1 MDNSQ
6 LSRTATSY
14 TTRLDRTLK
23 TLQVRVK
30 EQEAALEKL
39 RISTASIETEPSPDP
54 KSHLL
59 QLQALKAA
67 YETLTPQ
74 ESWIPPADS
83 PLPALLA
90 LRATDQC
97 VKESQERTTQTDAEL
112 KETQIRL
119 DKENADL
126 SEANLIQTDLTDRIS
141 SLQAEID
148 ERTQKSPGQVA
159 KEMIR
164 ELKKKK
170 TYYDSETGK
179 LVKGFNKFIDEHL
192 APMLAA
198 EELGGPI
205 VGEILDVDEM
215 MLEAGFST
223 QGKAKKAKT
232 NPDDAQRQR
241 RIDEIW
247 GARPEEDRRSKEPWD
262 EKRAAATEMREL
274 TEELLNSLVEADG
287 TGPGAYVEL
296 RSETAAARFLVR
308 SKVAQFHP
316 RDARKL
322 RLVDF
327 GGDFDD

>member
-1 MDNSQ
+1 M
-6 LSRTATSY
+6 
-14 TTRLDRTLK
+14 
-23 TLQVRVK
+23 
-30 EQEAALEKL
+30 
-39 RISTASIETEPSPDP
+39 
-54 KSHLL
+54 
-59 QLQALKAA
+59 
-67 YETLTPQ
+67 
-74 ESWIPPADS
+74 
-83 PLPALLA
+83 
-90 LRATDQC
+90 
-97 VKESQERTTQTDAEL
+97 TQTDAEL
-112 KETQIRL
+112 KETQKRL
-119 DKENADL
+119 EKEQADL
-126 SEANLIQTDLTDRIS
+126 GDANLIQVDLSNRIS
-141 SLQAEID
+141 SLQGEID
-148 ERTQKSPGQVA
+148 ERTQKSPGQIA
-159 KEMIR
+159 KDMIR

-179 LVKGFNKFIDEHL
+179 LVKAFNKFIDEHL

-205 VGEILDVDEM
+205 VGEILDVDEV

-223 QGKAKKAKT
+223 QGKAKKAKA
-232 NPDDAQRQR
+232 NPDEAKRQR

-247 GARPEEDRRSKEPWD
+247 GPGPVEEVWAKEPRD

-296 RSETAAARFLVR
+296 RRESAAARFLVR